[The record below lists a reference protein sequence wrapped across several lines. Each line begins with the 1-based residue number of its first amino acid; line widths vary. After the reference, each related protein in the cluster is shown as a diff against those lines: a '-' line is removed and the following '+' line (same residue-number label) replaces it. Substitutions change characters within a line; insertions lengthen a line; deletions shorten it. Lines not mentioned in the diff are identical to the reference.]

1 MKILF
6 VVLIFLQP
14 MLSAFVSEKE
24 AFGTNTGL
32 SNVPTKEQYAA
43 CKKIAT
49 EYFDPL
55 RRKIGSPLYISSMF
69 RSPAVNK
76 AAGGAKYSD
85 HQVLKDKNGHYTVA
99 IDIDQDGRGK
109 VGNRALFFI
118 IMHECEFK
126 KLIWEFDNPLKP
138 GQSSDAFRN
147 PRWVHWAVSTDPEV
161 NKLKRVY
168 RAVRQGNKTVYL
180 NFKS

>member
-1 MKILF
+1 MKLI
-6 VVLIFLQP
+6 VLLLLQT

-32 SNVPTKEQYAA
+32 PNVPTKEQYAA
-43 CKKIAT
+43 CKKIAK
-49 EYFDPL
+49 EHFDPL
-55 RRKIGSPLYISSMF
+55 RLSVGSPLYISSMY

-76 AAGGAKYSD
+76 AVRGAKYSD

-109 VGNRALFFI
+109 IGNRALFFK
-118 IMHECEFK
+118 IMHECEYVK
-126 KLIWEFDNPLKP
+126 IIWEFENPK
-138 GQSSDAFRN
+138 SSPDAFGS
-147 PRWVHWAVSTDPEV
+147 PKWVHWAVSTDPEK

-168 RAVRQGNKTVYL
+168 RAVYDRGRTVYL
-180 NFKS
+180 KFQTS